1 MLVVITIE
9 TICFIDNLLM
19 FISALCK
26 YFGLQF
32 SINQQLFNNILDLY
46 PELLLNNLLNI
57 FDVLKQK
64 KEQNIISG
72 CMLTS
77 KYDYNWNFL
86 DFFSNYFNELIQSDL
101 FDLYVYA
108 EQQTSACSEKV
119 LYLTTQH
126 YFMRDYETTN
136 NYMILDEYKYY
147 YTMDSMILRFLNSN
161 VCTIHEHPSV
171 FEQKIKLE
179 LKKQKYTYCKNTLD
193 SIRNNNEMSYNLTK
207 MLSKLDKPSR
217 KRRIG

>member
-9 TICFIDNLLM
+9 TICFIDNFLI

-57 FDVLKQK
+57 FEVLKQK

-72 CMLTS
+72 CILTS
-77 KYDYNWNFL
+77 KYGYNWKLL
-86 DFFSNYFNELIQSDL
+86 DLCSNYFNDLIQTDL

-108 EQQTSACSEKV
+108 EEQMAYCSEKV
-119 LYLTTQH
+119 LYLTTQQ
-126 YFMRDYETTN
+126 YFMRDYKITN

-147 YTMDSMILRFLNSN
+147 YTMDSMIMRFVNSK
-161 VCTIHEHPSV
+161 VCTIYEHPSV

-179 LKKQKYTYCKNTLD
+179 MKKEKYTYCKNTLV
-193 SIRNNNEMSYNLTK
+193 SIRNNNEMSYNLIN
-207 MLSKLDKPSR
+207 MLSQLEQPSR

>member
-9 TICFIDNLLM
+9 TIFFVDNLLM

-77 KYDYNWNFL
+77 KYDYNWKFL
-86 DFFSNYFNELIQSDL
+86 DFFSNYFNELIQFDL
-101 FDLYVYA
+101 FDLYVLDYR
-108 EQQTSACSEKV
+108 QYICYSENV
-119 LYLTTQH
+119 LYLRTQQN
-126 YFMRDYETTN
+126 FMRDYEN
-136 NYMILDEYKYY
+136 NCNYMILDEYKYY
-147 YTMDSMILRFLNSN
+147 YTMDSMILRFVNSN

-179 LKKQKYTYCKNTLD
+179 MKKEKYSYCKNTLD
-193 SIRNNNEMSYNLTK
+193 SLRNNNDMSYNLIN

-217 KRRIG
+217 KRWIS